1 MVDDRP
7 ENQGSLPES
16 ERPKREPPTIDL
28 DATEVT
34 SETAK
39 AGDTTR
45 SDTAAPET
53 AASEAAAAETE
64 TATEAAAA
72 EPAPQPAPAPAPVSP
87 WIVAPVSGAVAAAL
101 VIGVGW
107 MLGWPAVQ
115 PAAAPPAPQPSAAAI
130 DGLTAR
136 VAGLETK
143 TSKPAAPVADPA
155 SLARIDTLEKS
166 LAALRGELTTA
177 RTQNEK
183 LASALNE
190 VKSAPRADGAPAPDL
205 SGINEQIAKIETAM
219 QAQAAEIAQQG
230 SKIADKPVD
239 TKPADDLPLRR
250 VVAAALLDV
259 LVRTGDPYPAALTT
273 AKALAP
279 NAEALK
285 ALEPFAA
292 TGVPS
297 AGKLS
302 GELLTLVPKLSPAL
316 PQDTATTGSGIVER
330 LQAGA
335 AKLVRIERTDT
346 AGNDRGAVVARATAA
361 ALRNDANE
369 ARRELKTLAPADRAL
384 AQAWLDKADARDAA
398 LAASRQFA
406 ADAMAVLSKPAQ

>member
-28 DATEVT
+28 EASEVKG
-34 SETAK
+34 ETAQ
-39 AGDTTR
+39 ASEPETPE
-45 SDTAAPET
+45 AAPEVP
-53 AASEAAAAETE
+53 
-64 TATEAAAA
+64 TEALAA
-72 EPAPQPAPAPAPVSP
+72 EPAPQPAPAPTPVSP

-115 PAAAPPAPQPSAAAI
+115 PAANPPAPQLNAAAI
-130 DGLTAR
+130 DDLTGR
-136 VAGLETK
+136 LAGLETK
-143 TSKPAAPVADPA
+143 ISKPATPVADPA
-155 SLARIDTLEKS
+155 ASARIDALEKS
-166 LAALRGELTTA
+166 LTALRGELAATRA
-177 RTQNEK
+177 QGDK
-183 LASALNE
+183 LAAAINE
-190 VKSAPRADGAPAPDL
+190 VKSAPRADGTPSPDL
-205 SGINEQIAKIETAM
+205 SGINQQVARIESAM
-219 QAQAAEIAQQG
+219 RAQAAEIAQQA
-230 SKIADKPVD
+230 SRIAEKPAE

-259 LVRTGDPYPAALTT
+259 LVRTGDPYAAALAA
-273 AKALAP
+273 AKSLAP

-285 ALEPFAA
+285 PLEPFAA
-292 TGVPS
+292 TGVPNPN
-297 AGKLS
+297 KLS
-302 GELLTLVPKLSPAL
+302 GELLTLVPKLSPVA
-316 PQDTATTGSGIVER
+316 PQDNATTGSGIVER

-346 AGNDRGAVVARATAA
+346 VGSDRGAVVARATAA
-361 ALRNDANE
+361 ALRNDFNE
-369 ARRELKTLAPADRAL
+369 ARRELKSLAPENRAA

-406 ADAMAVLSKPAQ
+406 ADAMNVLGKPAQ